1 MIQRTV
7 QFILD
12 MNIKELEAYA
22 ATIPSKGG
30 TKLGPRLRKIVAS
43 LPDNTA
49 IVEVGT
55 WLGAGTAQLA
65 LGVLESKKQISIH
78 CYDNWQATKIEAQKA
93 HDKSN
98 GTLEITAGQDTLP
111 VVKRYLEP
119 FSAVP
124 IHFHKGNIINAHWA
138 AKQNIGLYIDD
149 AAKKARTFRH
159 MLRTFGPYWVPGETT
174 LVLMDYWYFQK
185 KADSSFRFQHDWMT
199 QRAQHFSYVEERI
212 EGGSTA
218 ILKYTKA
225 YDFGQPTNWLR
236 RLLG

>member
-1 MIQRTV
+1 
-7 QFILD
+7 

-22 ATIPSKGG
+22 ATIPSMGG
-30 TKLGPRLRKIVAS
+30 TKLGPRLRKIIAS
-43 LPDNTA
+43 LPDHTC

-65 LGVLESKKQISIH
+65 LGVLESNKQISIH
-78 CYDNWQATKIEAQKA
+78 CYDNWRATKIETQKA
-93 HDKSN
+93 HEKSN
-98 GTLEITAGQDTLP
+98 GALNIEAGQDTLP
-111 VVKRYLEP
+111 IVKHYLEP

-124 IHFHKGNIINAHWA
+124 IHFHKGNIINARWPE
-138 AKQNIGLYIDD
+138 QQQIGLYIDD
-149 AAKKARTFRH
+149 AAKKAHTFRH
-159 MLRTFGPYWVPGETT
+159 MLHTFGPHWVPGETI

-185 KADSSFRFQHDWMT
+185 KDDASFRFQHDWIT
-199 QRAQHFSYVEERI
+199 QRPEHFSYAEERI

-225 YDFGQPTNWLR
+225 YDFAPRNWLR